1 MKKAAPARP
10 LPRPSA
16 EYVVGGDPIDS
27 SDATEAKVRGIISN
41 PVYAGIGPFPALVSD
56 ETWIRSAAKL
66 VREEGPEQFLV
77 NMLYL
82 ARRSFEALMPEEGDG
97 GGGGNSK

>member
-1 MKKAAPARP
+1 MKKADPERP

-16 EYVVGGDPIDS
+16 EYAAGGGPIDF
-27 SDATEAKVRGIISN
+27 SDATEAKVRGIICN

-66 VREEGPEQFLV
+66 IREEGPEQFLV

-82 ARRSFEALMPEEGDG
+82 ARRSFEALMVHEANGGSDG
-97 GGGGNSK
+97 KT